1 MWQAELLASRWLE
14 MSRLVR
20 LVDRPQQII
29 KTGDVINRPHP
40 CEVVAQPIQVVLG
53 EQGYRNDWGI

>member
-1 MWQAELLASRWLE
+1 